1 MTRLQLSRLQEAH
14 SRRASTPTATV
25 LAQDMQGS
33 DTSPRCESR
42 RHGRR
47 HPTGE
52 ASQGNTSILSNLFCI
67 TFLFLPAAA
76 TFSIPHFPKETQPLC
91 SSGDTPQ
98 GSSKARTGCVSQ
110 VQPFSSPVSAV
121 FVQTSHPENIQE
133 MQEHCADTKIDL

>member
-25 LAQDMQGS
+25 LAQDVQGS

-52 ASQGNTSILSNLFCI
+52 ASQGNASYSFKSFLHYISVSTSCCHFLHPPLPKRNSTPLLLRCKLGHSTRLLQSPYRLCFTGTTIQQPRISSFCSD
-67 TFLFLPAAA
+67 FA
-76 TFSIPHFPKETQPLC
+76 S
-91 SSGDTPQ
+91 
-98 GSSKARTGCVSQ
+98 
-110 VQPFSSPVSAV
+110 
-121 FVQTSHPENIQE
+121 
-133 MQEHCADTKIDL
+133 